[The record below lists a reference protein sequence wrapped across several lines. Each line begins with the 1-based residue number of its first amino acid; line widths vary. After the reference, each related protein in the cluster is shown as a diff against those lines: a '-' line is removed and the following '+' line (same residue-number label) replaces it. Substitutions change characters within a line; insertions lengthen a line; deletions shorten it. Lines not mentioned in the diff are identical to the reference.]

1 MIVEVT
7 IKMNHATTKR
17 RGKIGLRESKKSIA
31 RFVAVYQLTP
41 FCTCECTHVCRYT
54 LTFVNRR
61 IKVRCQCCMISCV
74 TLHLIFWDRV
84 SHYRVAGSELQAPLS
99 CTFPIPRYLLTDCGF
114 YIYAVYLN
122 SDSYTFAV
130 ATLPTEPSHHPFPS
144 QACRLAANL
153 VPLAV
158 A

>member
-1 MIVEVT
+1 
-7 IKMNHATTKR
+7 MNHVTTERK
-17 RGKIGLRESKKSIA
+17 GKIGLRESTKTIA
-31 RFVAVYQLTP
+31 RFAAVYQLTP
-41 FCTCECTHVCRYT
+41 SCTCECTHVCRYT
-54 LTFVNRR
+54 LTFVNRL

-84 SHYRVAGSELQAPLS
+84 SHYRVAGSKLQAPPS
-99 CTFPIPRYLLTDCGF
+99 CTFPTHQNRGGRYLLTDCGF
-114 YIYAVYLN
+114 YIYAAYLN

-130 ATLPTEPSHHPFPS
+130 ATLPTEPSHHPLPS
-144 QACRLAANL
+144 QACGLAANL